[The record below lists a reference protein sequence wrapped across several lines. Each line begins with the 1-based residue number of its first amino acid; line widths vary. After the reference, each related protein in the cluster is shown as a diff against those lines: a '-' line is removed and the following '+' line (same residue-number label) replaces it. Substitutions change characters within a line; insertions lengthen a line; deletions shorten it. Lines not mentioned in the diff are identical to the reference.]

1 MCSQR
6 PNPSWKR
13 SGGRAWRP
21 TPPYNTRPRNKSLPC
36 WAHEGRTLRGVS
48 FGLAPG
54 AASTASAGSPPW
66 TTLRLRGL
74 SSRENSGKG
83 GQTQVGEKPRSCRS
97 YCGSHGPGRW
107 SRHVSGGEV
116 SFFHCFSLCKVEIS
130 WGFLPKTCWSPC
142 DSLRRQVLLFWVEP
156 SMVLRVRRE
165 TA

>member
-13 SGGRAWRP
+13 RGGRAWRL

-36 WAHEGRTLRGVS
+36 WAHEGRALHGVS
-48 FGLAPG
+48 FGLALG

-83 GQTQVGEKPRSCRS
+83 GQTQVGKNP
-97 YCGSHGPGRW
+97 GAVPTVGATVPGGGPGMSW
-107 SRHVSGGEV
+107 EGEV
-116 SFFHCFSLCKVEIS
+116 SYPARIFPLQIGDKLGS
-130 WGFLPKTCWSPC
+130 SP
-142 DSLRRQVLLFWVEP
+142 QNLLV
-156 SMVLRVRRE
+156 SM
-165 TA
+165 